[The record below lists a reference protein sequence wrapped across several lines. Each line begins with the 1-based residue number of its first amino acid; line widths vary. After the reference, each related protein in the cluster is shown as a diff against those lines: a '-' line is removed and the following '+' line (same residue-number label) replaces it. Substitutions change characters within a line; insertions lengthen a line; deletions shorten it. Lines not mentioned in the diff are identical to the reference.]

1 MSAKTTLLRDDRT
14 SGSDHGCSPTRED
27 GESGTTSGMATGG
40 EMKDITDRLEALIN
54 RGFQFTHPHDSS
66 GALVA
71 IVGIRVHN
79 GVIDIVQ
86 LYSEDDAD
94 AARVPGDEPD
104 VLFPRTV
111 LWRDSG
117 SALNALDGMLAL
129 EDPSSDTEDLTSQP
143 SGCWMP
149 TQPGRAT
156 WLAASA

>member
-1 MSAKTTLLRDDRT
+1 MSPKTTHVCDDRT
-14 SGSDHGCSPTRED
+14 AGSDQGCSPPCAD
-27 GESGTTSGMATGG
+27 GEPGTTSSTATGD
-40 EMKDITDRLEALIN
+40 EMNEITDRLEALIT

-111 LWRDSG
+111 LWRGSG
-117 SALNALDGMLAL
+117 SALTTLDGMLAL
-129 EDPSSDTEDLTSQP
+129 EDPAPDTEEVACQP
-143 SGCWMP
+143 SGSWMP
-149 TQPGRAT
+149 TRPGRAT